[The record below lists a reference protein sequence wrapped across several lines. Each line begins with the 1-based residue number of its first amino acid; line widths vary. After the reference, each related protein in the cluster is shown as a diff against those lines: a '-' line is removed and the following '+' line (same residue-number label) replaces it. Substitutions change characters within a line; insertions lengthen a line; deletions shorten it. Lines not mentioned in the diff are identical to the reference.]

1 MVGMPASGVQTAHR
15 LVHHTL
21 GNGEFDLFFKMA
33 EPVTC
38 ARAIMTPDNCV
49 AETERLINAALYHRR
64 PVYMGFP
71 TDYTNMPVS
80 GKAEPIPAPSTDKAA
95 LEAAVNAI
103 VEAVSKN
110 KTACILPG
118 IIISLYALRAEAT
131 AAVDASG
138 LPFATMFMDKC
149 VLEETHPSFIGMYDG
164 KLMNEQ

>member
-1 MVGMPASGVQTAHR
+1 MAPDAKRSGLRKRLDR

-38 ARAIMTPDNCV
+38 ARAIMTPDNCA
-49 AETERLINAALYHRR
+49 AETERLITAALYHRR

-80 GKAEPIPAPSTDKAA
+80 GKAGRIPAPATDKVA

-103 VEAVSKN
+103 VDAVSKS

-118 IIISLYALRAEAT
+118 IIISRCGLRNEAT
-131 AAVDASG
+131 AVVDASG
-138 LPFATMFMDKC
+138 LPFAA
-149 VLEETHPSFIGMYDG
+149 PSRARMGRSPHARWAS
-164 KLMNEQ
+164 